1 MENILGIA
9 VVIFILIF
17 IYKIGSAI
25 WRALGVLVLIALV
38 WIFRNQ
44 IMAQIDQISHS
55 IESGNFLE
63 ETQRFFVNIWQNLI
77 RWFGSLAG

>member
-44 IMAQIDQISHS
+44 VMGQIY
-55 IESGNFLE
+55 
-63 ETQRFFVNIWQNLI
+63 
-77 RWFGSLAG
+77 

>member
-1 MENILGIA
+1 MESILGIA

-38 WIFRNQ
+38 WLFRNQ

>member
-1 MENILGIA
+1 MESILGIA

-63 ETQRFFVNIWQNLI
+63 ETQRFFVKIWQNLI

>member
-1 MENILGIA
+1 MESILGIA

-25 WRALGVLVLIALV
+25 WRVLGVLVLIALV
-38 WIFRNQ
+38 WLFRNQ

>member
-1 MENILGIA
+1 
-9 VVIFILIF
+9 
-17 IYKIGSAI
+17 
-25 WRALGVLVLIALV
+25 
-38 WIFRNQ
+38 
-44 IMAQIDQISHS
+44 MAQIDQISHS

>member
-1 MENILGIA
+1 MESILGIA

-38 WIFRNQ
+38 WLFRNQ

-63 ETQRFFVNIWQNLI
+63 ETQRFFVKIWQNLI

>member
-1 MENILGIA
+1 MESILGIA

>member
-1 MENILGIA
+1 MESILGIA

-25 WRALGVLVLIALV
+25 WRALGLLVLIALV

>member
-1 MENILGIA
+1 MESILGIA

-25 WRALGVLVLIALV
+25 WRVLGVLVLIALV
-38 WIFRNQ
+38 WLFRNQ

-63 ETQRFFVNIWQNLI
+63 ETQRFFVKIWQNLI

>member
-38 WIFRNQ
+38 WLFRNQ

-63 ETQRFFVNIWQNLI
+63 ETQRFFVKIWQNLI

>member
-44 IMAQIDQISHS
+44 IMAQIDAALEDI
-55 IESGNFLE
+55 GKFL
-63 ETQRFFVNIWQNLI
+63 
-77 RWFGSLAG
+77 

>member
-1 MENILGIA
+1 MESILSIA

-38 WIFRNQ
+38 WLFRNQ